1 MGIFRRRT
9 KNDVRKIA
17 DQLESLQSE
26 LTALRKDARKLTD
39 GLSRTADA
47 AVTTAEAAYD
57 GVGNW
62 TTDNVG
68 LMREWS
74 RNQPLTACL
83 LSLGAG
89 AVLGALF
96 LRR

>member
-1 MGIFRRRT
+1 MGIFRRNRN
-9 KNDVRKIA
+9 KDVQRIA

-26 LTALRKDARKLTD
+26 LSSLRHDAKKLRD
-39 GLSRTADA
+39 GLTRTADVA
-47 AVTTAEAAYD
+47 AETAEAAYD

-62 TTDNVG
+62 ATGNLG
-68 LMREWS
+68 LMRDWS
-74 RNQPLTACL
+74 RGQPLTAL
-83 LSLGAG
+83 LVSLGAG